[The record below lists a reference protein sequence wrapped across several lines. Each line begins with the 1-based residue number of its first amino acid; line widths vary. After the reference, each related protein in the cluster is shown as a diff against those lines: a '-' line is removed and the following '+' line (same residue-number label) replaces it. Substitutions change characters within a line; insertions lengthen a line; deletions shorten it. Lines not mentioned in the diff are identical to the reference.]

1 MKTLNIFL
9 IFFLITFIGCTI
21 PKPTDKQVE
30 QEYARNL
37 KQIQNNNK
45 KLVLLFGADW
55 CGDCKVLD
63 MHLTNSTVFTALKNS
78 FLFQKVDVG
87 RFDKNI
93 LFNNKFQDPID
104 GGIPA
109 IVIVDKAEKILVS
122 TNSGYFSNARKMSAS
137 EVLKFFKKYM

>member
-1 MKTLNIFL
+1 MKALN

-21 PKPTDKQVE
+21 PKPTDKKVE

-55 CGDCKVLD
+55 CGDCKALE
-63 MHLTNSTVFTALKNS
+63 MHLANSTVFTALKNS

-87 RFDKNI
+87 RFNKNI

-109 IVIVDKAEKILVS
+109 IVIIDKAEKILVS

-137 EVLKFFKKYM
+137 EVLKFFKKYI

>member
-1 MKTLNIFL
+1 MKALNSA
-9 IFFLITFIGCTI
+9 IFFLITFISCGI
-21 PKPTDKQVE
+21 PKPTDQQVE

-37 KQIQNNNK
+37 KQIQKNNK

-63 MHLTNSTVFTALKNS
+63 MHLANSTVFTALKNS

-109 IVIVDKAEKILVS
+109 IVIIDKAEKTLVS

>member
-1 MKTLNIFL
+1 MKTLN
-9 IFFLITFIGCTI
+9 IFFLITFINCAI

-30 QEYARNL
+30 QKYARNL

-45 KLVLLFGADW
+45 KLVLLFGAEW
-55 CGDCKVLD
+55 CGDCKALE
-63 MHLTNSTVFTALKNS
+63 MHLANSTVFTALKNS

-109 IVIVDKAEKILVS
+109 IVIIDKSEKILIS